1 MKPFLIFLVDDDPI
15 FTKVLETQFKEQTHY
30 DIKSFPTGEE
40 CLKSLL
46 EKPDIIFLDYN
57 LNSTNP
63 KANNGLQILDKIK
76 EANHTIPVVMI
87 SSQESIEVALN
98 CIKHNAFEYIIKS
111 EITFIRAKKSISILF
126 NQDKLEKKVRF
137 YKTTAITLAIWTI
150 GTIISALISNVFY
163 QYFFK

>member
-1 MKPFLIFLVDDDPI
+1 MKQFLIFLVDDDPI

-30 DIKSFPTGEE
+30 DIKTFPSGEE
-40 CLKSLL
+40 CLKCLV

-76 EANHTIPVVMI
+76 AANHNIPVVMI

-126 NQDKLEKKVRF
+126 NQSKLEKKVRF
-137 YKTTAITLAIWTI
+137 YKTTAITLSIWVI
-150 GTIISALISNVFY
+150 GTIISAILSNVFY